1 MCLEDHDVGKYVW
14 NQPAPTLQYARYTDW
29 FFPYAQ
35 ALKQNTLNQ
44 VKNTTTMLDYHKNRL
59 ELLESILSMMPD
71 FLKMK
76 EPWAA
81 EEQAKLT
88 GSVGETSFIGYQSH
102 ALGSQV
108 DEVIA
113 SYPPAYVV
121 GPTVTD
127 EANILLTKDTELA
140 TVTLEEVTAEY
151 MYSNPQGIYNL
162 TLPEKLW
169 TN

>member
-1 MCLEDHDVGKYVW
+1 M
-14 NQPAPTLQYARYTDW
+14 PA
-29 FFPYAQ
+29 
-35 ALKQNTLNQ
+35 
-44 VKNTTTMLDYHKNRL
+44 
-59 ELLESILSMMPD
+59 

-81 EEQAKLT
+81 EEQAKLN
-88 GSVGETSFIGYQSH
+88 GSVGETSFIGYQKHSLH
-102 ALGSQV
+102 SRAE
-108 DEVIA
+108 EVIA

-121 GPTVTD
+121 GPTVSD
-127 EANILLTKDTELA
+127 EANILLTQDTELA